1 MNVPASTIS
10 AHSAWYSASEPS
22 TQWIA
27 DGLQRSAIFS
37 IQRIRCVLV
46 VSAWRGDAFEDLF
59 IRIRVRSPFTSD
71 HIIDRTSPDMAH
83 VGLATE
89 EFRGPAFH
97 EATKFHDGSIERR
110 RTAGEA

>member
-27 DGLQRSAIFS
+27 DGLQRSAILS

-46 VSAWRGDAFEDLF
+46 VSAWCEDTFEDLF
-59 IRIRVRSPFTSD
+59 MSYPRAVAAPGNDRTSARGRNALVHID
-71 HIIDRTSPDMAH
+71 HIIDRTLPISRM
-83 VGLATE
+83 GCC
-89 EFRGPAFH
+89 
-97 EATKFHDGSIERR
+97 
-110 RTAGEA
+110 